1 MLYDFTNPPGAV
13 SEILVKVAVCVWFQF
28 GRVGAHRYVNVIFS
42 FSSPAAAHRT
52 NTTCLRQVFAL
63 AVFFSPLF
71 PYRLVVIFDHNL
83 LCNLC
88 HNGATRVLRSVV
100 FLR

>member
-52 NTTCLRQVFAL
+52 NTTAYDKFSLSRS
-63 AVFFSPLF
+63 FFLPFFLIVLSLSSITTF
-71 PYRLVVIFDHNL
+71 SAIYAITARLVSSDQ
-83 LCNLC
+83 
-88 HNGATRVLRSVV
+88 
-100 FLR
+100 